1 MIESYFFPEILHRLP
16 FVVKSIGQYNVY
28 HLVNS
33 LFDLRVSGADLDCD
47 VFHGFEGCSLYSMR
61 AAKKRGAI
69 TVLDEAT
76 YHISETI
83 QLFRDEYQ
91 LLALNMP
98 KWVEKGDLTI
108 KRKYLEFKV
117 SDYVFVGSEKIKKDF
132 IKHEKRTP
140 ESIFVIP
147 YGCNLE
153 RFRPGKKED
162 STFRIVFVGIIGV
175 RKGAYYILEAFKQL
189 KLKNAEFILISPI
202 DEDFQPIF
210 NKYKDIVTHINGVSQ
225 QELNRY
231 LNNASVFVL
240 PSIVESFG
248 MATAEAMACGV
259 PVIVSENCGMTCQDG
274 VEGFVVPIRNIEALK
289 EKILFL
295 YNNQKRA
302 KEMGQE
308 GIEYVKQFTWDN
320 YYSKIA
326 KAYNTILQT
335 AK

>member
-1 MIESYFFPEILHRLP
+1 MGWYKI
-16 FVVKSIGQYNVY
+16 Y

-33 LFDLRVSGADLDCD
+33 IFDVRVANANLDCD

-76 YHISETI
+76 YHISETL

-91 LLALNMP
+91 LLGLKMP

-108 KRKYLEFKV
+108 RRKYLEFQA

-132 IKHEKRTP
+132 IKHEKRNP
-140 ESIFVIP
+140 DSIFVVP
-147 YGCNLE
+147 YGCNLS
-153 RFRPGKKED
+153 RFRPAPKED
-162 STFRIVFVGIIGV
+162 DVFRIIFVGIIGV

-189 KLKNAEFILISPI
+189 KLKNAEFLLISPI

-210 NKYKDIVTHINGVSQ
+210 NKYKDIVKHINGVSQ
-225 QELNRY
+225 QELNHY
-231 LNNASVFVL
+231 LNSSSVFVL

-259 PVIVSENCGMTCQDG
+259 PVIVSENCGMTCRDG
-274 VEGFVVPIRNIEALK
+274 VDGFVVPIRDIEALK
-289 EKILFL
+289 EKIMIL
-295 YNNQKRA
+295 YNNQRLA
-302 KEMGQE
+302 KEMGQA
-308 GIEYVKQFTWDN
+308 GVDYVKQFTWEN
-320 YYSKIA
+320 YYSRIA
-326 KAYNTILQT
+326 DAYNTILQNSR
-335 AK
+335 K